1 MTKGVARKG
10 AGRPAPILKPQGAER
25 RKSQMTSQE
34 FIAIRKKM
42 GLDQAGLAVYFKSYQ
57 PEISRI
63 EKNGPTKKH
72 GAHIR
77 ALLLLHKHGLLNKLK
92 EEIENAN

>member
-1 MTKGVARKG
+1 
-10 AGRPAPILKPQGAER
+10 
-25 RKSQMTSQE
+25 MTSQQFTE
-34 FIAIRKKM
+34 IRKEM

-77 ALLLLHKHGLLNKLK
+77 ALLLLHKHGLLDRLK

>member
-1 MTKGVARKG
+1 MTPEKFT
-10 AGRPAPILKPQGAER
+10 E
-25 RKSQMTSQE
+25 
-34 FIAIRKKM
+34 IRLEM

-72 GAHIR
+72 GALIR
-77 ALLLLHKHGLLNKLK
+77 ALLLLHKHGLLDKLLQ
-92 EEIENAN
+92 EIINEKGAANAN